1 MNTADIEDSSVPPA
15 KVGKSTASG
24 STLGASKK
32 MPDFNDLLSGIM
44 YRMRKVEYT
53 PDHDKELP
61 PMPVHVRS
69 EPEATSPTE
78 TSFYYKESSLTT
90 DSSEDQITSIGEV
103 HKETVEVAIEKA
115 GGGGSSSAGGSRR
128 GRGRG
133 GMTTQAP
140 SEIDSSSSE
149 GGGSGNSSSSEDQVS
164 QAGSYVSKISQ
175 KVFVHQDPEMQKA
188 IAAISLR
195 PPAVPPK
202 MSASSGTSSVAARG
216 AAGGGGSGATGGTG
230 GGSGGGAGGNAPPI
244 VGLAS
249 TANFQGELK
258 EKCMTFFSS
267 VTRSKRE
274 MDL

>member
-1 MNTADIEDSSVPPA
+1 MNTADIEDSSVVPPPA
-15 KVGKSTASG
+15 ARTKQGKSSDGETS
-24 STLGASKK
+24 SKK
-32 MPDFNDLLSGIM
+32 MPDINDLLSGIM

-53 PDHDKELP
+53 PDHDKDLP
-61 PMPVHVRS
+61 PIPVHVRS
-69 EPEATSPTE
+69 EPEPPE

-90 DSSEDQITSIGEV
+90 TSSEDQIASIGDV

-115 GGGGSSSAGGSRR
+115 IE
-128 GRGRG
+128 
-133 GMTTQAP
+133 QAP
-140 SEIDSSSSE
+140 SELDSSSSD
-149 GGGSGNSSSSEDQVS
+149 GGGGDEDGSGGGGDGSGNSSSSEDQVS

-202 MSASSGTSSVAARG
+202 MSSSTASSSLRG
-216 AAGGGGSGATGGTG
+216 GPPGCPPAIPGS
-230 GGSGGGAGGNAPPI
+230 GSGGGGGG
-244 VGLAS
+244 GLAS
-249 TANFQGELK
+249 TPNFQGELK

-274 MDL
+274 MDLGLDNPTYAHSRNSNTKL